1 MKRKVL
7 IIFLAIILSFTGI
20 SSISASDKLIRTETK
35 DKVMFIQ
42 DKDGEFA
49 YSWSFNKAEFK
60 QNEFEFDMGIK
71 FKSPNKDE
79 INSLISE
86 NMKKEY
92 VSFNYHGDLPGV
104 ATIKIP
110 TSKFD
115 DNDRLNLYYYNDVTK
130 KIETVQTN
138 VMVMNGYVTF
148 DIDHCSDYFLTLSIV
163 KEASGKSNNGVVIIG
178 MLIIIVGLVG
188 YTIFKGRK

>member
-1 MKRKVL
+1 MKKIFV
-7 IIFLAIILSFTGI
+7 IFLAVVLSFVGI

-49 YSWSFNKAEFK
+49 YSWSFDKAEFK
-60 QNEFEFDMGIK
+60 QNEFEFDMKIK
-71 FKSPNKDE
+71 FKSPNKHE
-79 INSLISE
+79 INSLISK

-110 TSKFD
+110 TTKFSD
-115 DNDRLNLYYYNDVTK
+115 GDRLNLYYYNDQTNE
-130 KIETVQTN
+130 IETVNTN
-138 VMVMNGYVTF
+138 LLVKNGYITF

-163 KEASGKSNNGVVIIG
+163 KEASGKSNNGVIIIG
-178 MLIIIVGLVG
+178 MLVIIVGLVG